1 VVRLISP
8 LVLLI
13 CLAACQ
19 RGQNTS
25 DAVRQG
31 VIDHLVEQKFDVAAM
46 DVKVATV
53 RFQGSEAVA
62 DVQVTL
68 KNKGDSPPMNIRYQL
83 ENQKNK
89 WVVTGLDQGNGHG
102 GAADP
107 NAAGANPH
115 GGAMPPGADNPHG
128 GAMPPAGGAGNMP
141 SPEDLPPVTKK

>member
-1 VVRLISP
+1 VRLICP

-13 CLAACQ
+13 CLAAC
-19 RGQNTS
+19 QNTS

-46 DVKVATV
+46 DIKVASV
-53 RFQGSEAVA
+53 RFQGSQAEA

-68 KNKGDSPPMNIRYQL
+68 KGKSDSSPMNLRYRL

-89 WVVTGLDQGNGHG
+89 WVVTGLDQGNGHS

-107 NAAGANPH
+107 NAAVANPH

-128 GAMPPAGGAGNMP
+128 GATPPAGGAGNMP